1 VPFVATVAAAIA
13 LASVAAFFGR
23 YWWMLDLAANFRAH
37 MAAVLVTAALVL
49 ALGRWYRTALVVSLA
64 AALNAAAVLPLFI
77 GPTSRPESTDLRVM
91 SFNLLSD
98 NTNYDEVIG
107 FIAAEDPDVVV
118 LHEASRPWEEALE
131 AANLDYEI
139 TRGRTDDLIF
149 GSLVLAKP
157 GSEVQSF
164 GFQVSDPR
172 AIEVVLHSGVA
183 VLGIHPLAPFPDD
196 QTERRRF
203 QFEFASLWAAS
214 RDGPR
219 VIVGDF
225 NASPWSDP
233 FRRLRIDSGLRN
245 SQAGFG
251 LELSYPA
258 QASPL
263 LQVSIDHLLHSSD
276 LAVADRRLGP
286 PLGSDHFPLV
296 VDLSLVDPRTQG

>member
-1 VPFVATVAAAIA
+1 MATAIA
-13 LASVAAFFGR
+13 FASVAAFFGR

-37 MAAVLVTAALVL
+37 MAAALVTAALML
-49 ALGRWYRTALVVSLA
+49 ALGRWYRTALLVGLA

-77 GPTSRPESTDLRVM
+77 GPAVRPETPDLRVM
-91 SFNLLSD
+91 SFNILSD
-98 NTNYDEVIG
+98 NANYDEVIG

-118 LHEASRPWEEALE
+118 LHEASLPWEEALE
-131 AANLDYEI
+131 AASLDYDI

-149 GSLVLAKP
+149 GSLVLARP

-164 GFQVSDPR
+164 GFQISDPR
-172 AIEVVLHSGVA
+172 AIEVVLPSGVA

-203 QFEFASLWAAS
+203 QFEFASLWASS
-214 RDGPR
+214 REGPR
-219 VIVGDF
+219 VIMGDF
-225 NASPWSDP
+225 NASPWSDS
-233 FRRLRIDSGLRN
+233 FRRLRTDTGLHN

-263 LQVSIDHLLHSSD
+263 LQVSIDHLLHSSE

-286 PLGSDHFPLV
+286 PMGSDHLPLV
-296 VDLSLVDPRTQG
+296 VDLSLVGSS